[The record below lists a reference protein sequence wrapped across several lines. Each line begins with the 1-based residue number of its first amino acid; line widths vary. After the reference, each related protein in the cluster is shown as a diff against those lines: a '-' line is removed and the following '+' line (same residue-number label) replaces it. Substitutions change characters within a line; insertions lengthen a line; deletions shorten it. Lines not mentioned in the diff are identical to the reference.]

1 MAEEKRYWWLK
12 MEHDFFEQKEMKAL
26 KRMAAG
32 YVYTTIYLKLLLKS
46 LKNNGSLYF
55 ESIEDDFVSELAF
68 DIDESIDD
76 VSAVFD
82 FLKRKGLLVEIS
94 EEEVSLPGAVQRIGS
109 KTQSAVRKERQ
120 RAREKEPKNVIK
132 SRQDGTLSQDGHVE
146 KSREEKRRDRE
157 RVELEQ
163 QLEQEESNASKN
175 GSAAGGKN
183 LIFEKLKQA
192 FGEMSVNG
200 TMIAEVEDLLAIHGQ
215 ALLIYALDETILNA
229 GKSIRYTRSIL
240 ERWQGQGLRTVE
252 QVKKDREAYETKK
265 HLQHQSEPMSREEW
279 LKTRTEENPF

>member
-120 RAREKEPKNVIK
+120 RAREKEPKNVTK

-157 RVELEQ
+157 RVEVDKEQ
-163 QLEQEESNASKN
+163 SPTPSTINQDFV
-175 GSAAGGKN
+175 N
-183 LIFEKLKQA
+183 LYKSF
-192 FGEMSVNG
+192 
-200 TMIAEVEDLLAIHGQ
+200 EVETGKALSPLQIQDLQYMLEDFSPELIHE
-215 ALLIYALDETILNA
+215 ALKEAVSQGKANFAYIKAILN
-229 GKSIRYTRSIL
+229 
-240 ERWQGQGLRTVE
+240 RWKQDNLLTVE
-252 QVKKDREAYETKK
+252 LVRNSFAAREARKQSPK
-265 HLQHQSEPMSREEW
+265 QSEPISREEW
-279 LKTRTEENPF
+279 LKIRTEENPF

>member
-120 RAREKEPKNVIK
+120 RAREKEPKNVTK

-146 KSREEKRRDRE
+146 KSREEK
-157 RVELEQ
+157 
-163 QLEQEESNASKN
+163 K
-175 GSAAGGKN
+175 
-183 LIFEKLKQA
+183 
-192 FGEMSVNG
+192 
-200 TMIAEVEDLLAIHGQ
+200 
-215 ALLIYALDETILNA
+215 
-229 GKSIRYTRSIL
+229 
-240 ERWQGQGLRTVE
+240 
-252 QVKKDREAYETKK
+252 
-265 HLQHQSEPMSREEW
+265 REEIE
-279 LKTRTEENPF
+279 KE

>member
-109 KTQSAVRKERQ
+109 KTQSAVRMERM
-120 RAREKEPKNVIK
+120 REKKKLDDSVT
-132 SRQDGTLSQDGHVE
+132 SLHQSVTSLQDSYVE

-157 RVELEQ
+157 RVEVDKEQSPTPSTLNQDFINLYKSFEAEIGRALSPLQIQDLQYMLEDFSPELIHEALKEAVSQ
-163 QLEQEESNASKN
+163 
-175 GSAAGGKN
+175 GKAN
-183 LIFEKLKQA
+183 FAYIKA
-192 FGEMSVNG
+192 
-200 TMIAEVEDLLAIHGQ
+200 
-215 ALLIYALDETILNA
+215 ILN
-229 GKSIRYTRSIL
+229 
-240 ERWQGQGLRTVE
+240 RWKQENLLTVE
-252 QVKKDREAYETKK
+252 LVRNSFAAREARKQSPK
-265 HLQHQSEPMSREEW
+265 QSEPMSREEW